1 MPTAFYAGRF
11 DPIHNGH
18 LDIIRRA
25 AGLFERVIVG
35 VEQSGNRASG
45 PNYLFSTEERVD
57 FFKDAIADHKNV
69 SVMAYTGLTVEFAR
83 THGASVLIRS
93 MRSNTDFENEFNQAM
108 MNRTMAPDI
117 ESVYLLSR
125 LEHQFLSGTLIREVA
140 YLGYDVTGL
149 VPANVAEA
157 LKRKFGGAQEK
168 QP

>member
-1 MPTAFYAGRF
+1 MPTVFYAGRF

-25 AGLFERVIVG
+25 AEIFEQVIVG
-35 VEQSGNRASG
+35 VEQTGNRSRG
-45 PNYLFSTEERVD
+45 PQYLFDTEERVA
-57 FFKDAIADHKNV
+57 FFADAIADHRNV

-83 THGASVLIRS
+83 KHGASILIRS

-140 YLGYDVTGL
+140 YLGYDVSGL

-157 LKRKFGGAQEK
+157 LKRKFGEPK
-168 QP
+168 E

>member
-25 AGLFERVIVG
+25 AALFDHVIVG
-35 VEQSGNRASG
+35 VEQSGNRARG
-45 PNYLFSTEERVD
+45 PQYLFDTQERVD
-57 FFKDAIADHKNV
+57 FFKEAIADHPNV
-69 SVMAYTGLTVEFAR
+69 SVLAYTGLTVDFAR
-83 THGASVLIRS
+83 KHGASLLIRS

-108 MNRTMAPDI
+108 MNRTMAPEI

-140 YLGYDVTGL
+140 ALGYDVSGL
-149 VPANVAEA
+149 VPANVAAA
-157 LKRKFGGAQEK
+157 LKGKFGGAQTGS
-168 QP
+168 

>member
-25 AGLFERVIVG
+25 AEIFDKVIVG
-35 VEQSGNRASG
+35 VEQSGNRIRG
-45 PNYLFSTEERVD
+45 PQYLFETEERVA
-57 FFKDAIADHKNV
+57 FFKDAIADHANV
-69 SVMAYTGLTVEFAR
+69 SVLAYTGLTVEFAR
-83 THGASVLIRS
+83 KHGAGVLIRS

-140 YLGYDVTGL
+140 FLGYDVTGL
-149 VPANVAEA
+149 VPVNVAAA
-157 LKRKFGGAQEK
+157 LKRKFGGA
-168 QP
+168 

>member
-45 PNYLFSTEERVD
+45 PKYLFSTEERVD
-57 FFKDAIADHKNV
+57 FFKDAIADHTNV

-83 THGASVLIRS
+83 THEASILIRS